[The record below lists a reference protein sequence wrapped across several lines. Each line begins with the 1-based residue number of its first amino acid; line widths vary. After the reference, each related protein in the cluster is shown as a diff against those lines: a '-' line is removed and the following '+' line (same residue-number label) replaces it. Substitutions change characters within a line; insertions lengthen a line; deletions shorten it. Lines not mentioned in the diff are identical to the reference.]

1 MSSIAETLGKRGA
14 LRFLTCG
21 SVDDGKSTLIGRL
34 LHDSASLF
42 DDQLKILSEDS
53 RRFGTIGDELD
64 LALLL
69 DGLDAEREQG
79 ITIDV
84 AWRFFSTAR
93 RAFAVADTPGHV
105 EYTRNMA
112 SGASN
117 ADLAI
122 LLVDAE
128 KGIVEQTRRHAAI
141 VSLLGIRHVVL
152 AVNKVDLIN
161 FEGMQFHDIERAF
174 TVVSKS
180 MDFLSRV
187 CIPISARLGDNV
199 VARSNRTRWYAGPVL
214 LDYLESIDV
223 SSTELEKPF
232 RFPVQWVNRPDSA
245 FRGFA
250 GTVASGQV
258 SVGDS
263 IVVANSGRES
273 EVSRIVTFDRDILT
287 AQAGRAISL
296 VLANEVDIVRGDVLT
311 APRDRP
317 MLTRRLTA
325 DLLWM
330 GQLPVEAGTQVL
342 LKTNASAV
350 PARMP
355 TRSLAMNTIG
365 RVELDTSAVIA
376 VDKYR
381 DNRRTGAFILID
393 RSHADTLGAGMVV
406 GTRDRATNVH
416 HQAEFVTPT
425 VREKIKGQKA
435 VVVWL
440 TGLPASG
447 KSTIANILELKL
459 VAAGRHAALL
469 DGDNLRQGINA
480 DLGFAAE
487 DRSENVRRVA
497 EIAKLMTDAGLIAIV
512 ALVSPFRADR
522 DRAMTLLKE
531 GQFLEIFIDAPSDL
545 CRARDTKG
553 LYAKAGAGKIS
564 NFTGRDQAY
573 EEPLSPALVLKTG
586 EMPAEAAADRL
597 FALVLER
604 SQSVA

>member
-1 MSSIAETLGKRGA
+1 
-14 LRFLTCG
+14 
-21 SVDDGKSTLIGRL
+21 
-34 LHDSASLF
+34 
-42 DDQLKILSEDS
+42 
-53 RRFGTIGDELD
+53 
-64 LALLL
+64 
-69 DGLDAEREQG
+69 
-79 ITIDV
+79 
-84 AWRFFSTAR
+84 
-93 RAFAVADTPGHV
+93 
-105 EYTRNMA
+105 
-112 SGASN
+112 
-117 ADLAI
+117 
-122 LLVDAE
+122 
-128 KGIVEQTRRHAAI
+128 
-141 VSLLGIRHVVL
+141 
-152 AVNKVDLIN
+152 
-161 FEGMQFHDIERAF
+161 
-174 TVVSKS
+174 

-350 PARMP
+350 PAIVTRIVDELDLYEMTRMP